1 MASLV
6 DGQVGRSRVNSVLGE
21 LAASGLVLRVPH
33 PPTVLYQL
41 NREHVAAPFVEGLA
55 NMRHA
60 LLDRIRS
67 EAQAWSRPA
76 AAVWLFGSAARGE
89 GSADS
94 DIDILVVRFKNLDED
109 EQMWR
114 TQLSQLEENV
124 RRWSGNPCA
133 VLELSMDELSGS
145 VRTGHK
151 LDPGRG
157 TSGASFPSATLTRR
171 WSPTRPSRS
180 IRHGQQLSPTP
191 SNA

>member
-6 DGQVGRSRVNSVLGE
+6 DGQVGRSRVHSVPGE
-21 LAASGLVLRVPH
+21 LAASGLVLRELH
-33 PPTVLYQL
+33 PPI
-41 NREHVAAPFVEGLA
+41 
-55 NMRHA
+55 
-60 LLDRIRS
+60 LLDRIRA
-67 EAQAWSRPA
+67 EAEAWSRPA
-76 AAVWLFGSAARGE
+76 AAVWHCGSAARGK

-94 DIDILVVRFKNLDED
+94 DMDILVVRFDNLDED

-114 TQLSQLEENV
+114 TQLSKLKDHV

-133 VLELSMDELSGS
+133 VLALSMDELSGS

-180 IRHGQQLSPTP
+180 IRHGQRLSQTP